1 MPTGMHLGKVTVL
14 TMALCKL
21 HNFCIDEEGG
31 LGKSKQAVAP
41 VLAEDELC
49 TQLAG
54 ASPLSFDEEGR
65 VIADDLTGAGHHSF
79 DHGRS
84 LREPPMGYSPRS
96 TCLAI
101 VRGKGLKRKLPSEWG
116 SKPTRSMLA
125 IA

>member
-1 MPTGMHLGKVTVL
+1 MVTPFPAVGSGLKDDYNYYQSQLRITIECAFGMLVHRWSILRKPMPTGMHLGKVTAL

-54 ASPLSFDEEGR
+54 A
-65 VIADDLTGAGHHSF
+65 
-79 DHGRS
+79 
-84 LREPPMGYSPRS
+84 
-96 TCLAI
+96 
-101 VRGKGLKRKLPSEWG
+101 
-116 SKPTRSMLA
+116 
-125 IA
+125 